1 MPNTVLNTIVAEAFC
16 DACDRLEESDNLV
29 EAVHDLIKE
38 NLSEHQRVI
47 FNGNGYSAEWVK
59 EAERRGLPNIRSMV
73 DSIPELLKE
82 DTIAMFD
89 KFHVFTK
96 AELNSRAEVQYEN
109 YSKTIN
115 IEAKTMID
123 IASKQI
129 IPAVI
134 KYEKSLGDTI
144 NSIKNAGVSEVA
156 VEGELL
162 QKTSLLL
169 TEVDKGIKNL
179 QEVDAKACAMPEG
192 APQARY
198 YHDVVM
204 EAMNELLSPVDKLEM
219 IVDKEMWP
227 MPSYGDLI
235 FEV

>member
-1 MPNTVLNTIVAEAFC
+1 M
-16 DACDRLEESDNLV
+16 
-29 EAVHDLIKE
+29 
-38 NLSEHQRVI
+38 
-47 FNGNGYSAEWVK
+47 
-59 EAERRGLPNIRSMV
+59 
-73 DSIPELLKE
+73 
-82 DTIAMFD
+82 
-89 KFHVFTK
+89 
-96 AELNSRAEVQYEN
+96 
-109 YSKTIN
+109 
-115 IEAKTMID
+115 
-123 IASKQI
+123 
-129 IPAVI
+129 
-134 KYEKSLGDTI
+134 
-144 NSIKNAGVSEVA
+144 A

-204 EAMNELLSPVDKLEM
+204 EAMNELRSPVDKLEM